1 MEIDINY
8 KVKFHIQ
15 LTFPA
20 VTLCN
25 YNRINCDQLLATI
38 GEIDR
43 DSDQETYESLNQLRG
58 KSGCPITQTAQN
70 SAPTNDNSATGGRRK
85 RAASAAPSSD
95 QTTEVRIG
103 EMPDFLSAEYEFLE
117 VYMALNESLRHKI
130 GHQFDG
136 FIKECTFRG
145 MDCLNTR

>member
-8 KVKFHIQ
+8 KVNFHTQ

-38 GEIDR
+38 EEIDTN
-43 DSDQETYESLNQLRG
+43 SDKETYQSLIQLRS
-58 KSGCPITQTAQN
+58 KSGCPAQTAQN

-85 RAASAAPSSD
+85 RAASAAAPSSD

-145 MDCLNTR
+145 MDCLDTK

>member
-43 DSDQETYESLNQLRG
+43 DSDQETYQSLIQLRS
-58 KSGCPITQTAQN
+58 KSGCPVQTAQN

-85 RAASAAPSSD
+85 RAAAPSSAD